1 MRRQRGTSKLCTAK
15 SIFIK
20 NGKRRSGDCA
30 WKAAGITPGDLS
42 CVAAT
47 PLREPRGDLTAG
59 QKSAEGIVGHDVG
72 RASEAL
78 RNRKVES
85 TDRPSRERGL
95 KARTIGVVIRVV
107 DSRSSSSGSLELQ
120 WICRA

>member
-1 MRRQRGTSKLCTAK
+1 MRRQRGTSKLCIAK

-30 WKAAGITPGDLS
+30 RKAAGITPGDLS
-42 CVAAT
+42 CVAAMR
-47 PLREPRGDLTAG
+47 LREPKGDRSAG

-72 RASEAL
+72 KASEAL

-85 TDRPSRERGL
+85 TDRPIRERWS
-95 KARTIGVVIRVV
+95 KA
-107 DSRSSSSGSLELQ
+107 
-120 WICRA
+120 